1 MATEEITGNIEMAAP
16 ITPSSHVQLAKD
28 WLHQRRSK
36 LKPWTEFFKTSHF
49 SRPKNVAEAS
59 SRVVKNLEVYQS
71 NYVLIVILLCF
82 YCVLTSPL
90 LLVALSV
97 SGGGCLYISYKNQ
110 GRKMQVLGRE
120 LSRVEQYG
128 LVFLISLPLFILAS
142 AGSTVFWIIG
152 ASICVIGL
160 HACILST
167 SDTPV
172 VTEQLTME
180 EV

>member
-28 WLHQRRSK
+28 WLYKRRS
-36 LKPWTEFFKTSHF
+36 LMKPWTEFFKSSRF
-49 SRPKNVAEAS
+49 SRPKTLAEAS
-59 SRVVKNLEVYQS
+59 NRVAKNLEDYQS

-90 LLVALSV
+90 LLIALSV
-97 SGGGCLYISYKNQ
+97 SGGGCFFISYKNQ
-110 GRKMQVLGRE
+110 GRKMKVLGRE

-142 AGSTVFWIIG
+142 AGSAVFWIIG
-152 ASICVIGL
+152 ASFVVIGL
-160 HACILST
+160 HASLLST
-167 SDTPV
+167 SDTQAI
-172 VTEQLTME
+172 TDQLTME